1 MSCIVNA
8 LHVELSGHGSS
19 SEKRSLTE
27 SSGKA
32 AMSSQDSIAPSRI
45 DDLISSA
52 NSKTVD
58 LEAERVSV
66 VRQLEE
72 VVNNLDAAII
82 TEIKGYLDTTDVES
96 SVIEWTCGYT
106 SNTSA
111 RFVCRLPHQKGYLR
125 LYLNDNDKC
134 MIVGECYDSC
144 DDWSHHEEVVSPH
157 SHIVC
162 QFIREAGILKRLR
175 APRGDGVEG

>member
-1 MSCIVNA
+1 M
-8 LHVELSGHGSS
+8 HFYVEFPGHSPN

-27 SSGKA
+27 NSRKA
-32 AMSSQDSIAPSRI
+32 AMPSQNSIAPSRI
-45 DDLISSA
+45 DDLILSA

-58 LEAERVSV
+58 LEAKRASV

-82 TEIKGYLDTTDVES
+82 TEIKGYLDTTDVER
-96 SVIEWTCGYT
+96 SVIGWTCGYT

-111 RFVCRLPHQKGYLR
+111 RFVCRLPQQKGYLR

-144 DDWSHHEEVVSPH
+144 DDWSHHEEIVSPH

-175 APRGDGVEG
+175 VSQGDGVEG